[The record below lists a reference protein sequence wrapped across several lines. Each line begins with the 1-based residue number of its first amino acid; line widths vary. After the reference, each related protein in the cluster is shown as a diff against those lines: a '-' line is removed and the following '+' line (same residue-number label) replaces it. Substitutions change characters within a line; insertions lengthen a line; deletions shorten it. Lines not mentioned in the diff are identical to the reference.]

1 MTAPARQ
8 LVLDLAV
15 RPALSREDF
24 FVSPANAAAVALVD
38 QWPHWPA
45 HVAVI
50 VGPPGSGKSHLVEVW
65 RQASGAGRLSAAALT
80 AEAVPGLLA
89 SGALALEDVDHGPLD
104 QTALFHALNLARQQA
119 GHVLLT
125 ATSHPGAWPVTLPDL
140 ATRLKLAPVVEIAP
154 PDDALL
160 RAVLVKHFTDRQ
172 IAVDEGVIAYL
183 LTRMPRS
190 MAAARALVAEI
201 DRRALEERAEVTR
214 PFVARVLAA
223 FDSPDLFPDP

>member
-1 MTAPARQ
+1 MTTARQ
-8 LVLDLAV
+8 LVLDLSS

-50 VGPPGSGKSHLVEVW
+50 VGQPGSGKSHLVEVW
-65 RQASGAGRLSAAALT
+65 RQASGAGRMDAAALSAAA
-80 AEAVPGLLA
+80 VPAALV
-89 SGALALEDVDHGPLD
+89 SGALALEDVDRAPLD
-104 QTALFHALNLARQQA
+104 QTALFHALNLAREQG

-125 ATSHPGAWPVTLPDL
+125 AVRHPELWDISLNDL

-160 RAVLVKHFTDRQ
+160 RAVLVKHFADRQ
-172 IAVDEGVIAYL
+172 IAVDEGLIAYL

-190 MAAARALVAEI
+190 MASARALVAEI
-201 DRRALEERAEVTR
+201 DRRALEERAEISR
-214 PFVARVLAA
+214 PFAARVLVSFA
-223 FDSPDLFPDP
+223 SPDLFPEP